1 MSTPATATH
10 GLSAPAGELVFDYL
24 AEQVDTL
31 REHEPGVRTDAP
43 DAVHKSRVAARRLR
57 SALRAFGPLLDADGV
72 GPLVGELRWYGEIAG
87 APRDAEVL
95 KEHLLAA
102 LDELDA
108 SAVHG
113 PVARRL
119 VADLDAHHA
128 DAHARL
134 VESLDGHR
142 YARLVRALDA
152 LVDERPVTVSGR
164 RPARAVLPGL
174 LDAASDR
181 VRRRYDKALR
191 RPGKLVRWHEVRKA
205 AKAVRYC
212 CDALVPAGGEPAEA
226 SAKLWEAVTEA
237 FGDLQDS
244 VVAHEVFGEFE
255 ARAAERGEPTD
266 TYDVLRRR
274 QLVKR
279 FSALASGIEALDAA
293 LADPLDWLR

>member
-1 MSTPATATH
+1 MTSN
-10 GLSAPAGELVFDYL
+10 APAASGLDRPAGALVFRYL
-24 AEQVDTL
+24 GEQVETL
-31 REHEPGVRTDAP
+31 REREPGVRTDAP

-57 SALRAFGPLLDADGV
+57 SALRVFGPLLDAEV
-72 GPLVGELRWYGEIAG
+72 VAPLAGELRWYGEVAG

-108 SAVHG
+108 GAIHG
-113 PVARRL
+113 PVATRL

-128 DAHARL
+128 AAHVLL
-134 VESLDGHR
+134 VEALDGDR
-142 YARLVRALDA
+142 YAELVRGLGAFG
-152 LVDERPVTVSGR
+152 VDPPVTEAGR
-164 RPARAVLPGL
+164 RPGRAVLPGL

-181 VRRRYDKALR
+181 VGRRYDKALR
-191 RPGKLVRWHEVRKA
+191 RPGKLARWHEVRKA
-205 AKAVRYC
+205 AKAMRYC
-212 CDALVPAGGEPAEA
+212 CEALVGAGGEAAKACA
-226 SAKLWEAVTEA
+226 SRWEAVTEA

-244 VVAHEVFGEFE
+244 VVAHEVFGDFE

-279 FSALASGIEALDAA
+279 FTALASGIVALDAA
-293 LADPLDWLR
+293 LADPLDWVR